1 MSPRPRRVSGKTAL
15 SAIGIG
21 LAGVAIVAAV
31 WSIRAAAVPK
41 AEVDHLSWDLGVIE
55 SSEQL
60 GHTFIIHNVGR
71 APLRLM
77 PGPKLCAC
85 TVTGL
90 PDEPIPPGGQ
100 AEVKMGFTAAAKR
113 DELKPG
119 HFSKAIRVLTNDPER
134 ADILLELTATVN
146 RRVAALPAQLTLTID
161 SSKPSSQRSAETWI
175 YSECWKRF
183 ELSAAKVSRK
193 GLQWRIE
200 PATEKKLNELK
211 ALSGY
216 HVFVTMPP
224 EMPDGRFAEW
234 IEFAAKPA
242 AGTDE
247 AAACRLEIH
256 GRVEGRLE
264 FFGPK
269 IVGRNVLRLGS
280 LQQGEPARETVLMKI
295 NDQRRQLAV
304 EQIEVEPA
312 FLRARIVPYA
322 AGPKPIGLYRVEVAI
337 PADAP
342 SGAFLGTHCGI
353 VRLKTDHP
361 RLPIIELRVDFAVAG
376 RSENAGLAQSQ

>member
-1 MSPRPRRVSGKTAL
+1 MPFARRVSG
-15 SAIGIG
+15 SAVLVMIGIG
-21 LAGVAIVAAV
+21 LMGAAIAAMFWLGHAGVG
-31 WSIRAAAVPK
+31 PK
-41 AEVDHLSWDLGVIE
+41 AIVDHLSWDLGVIE
-55 SSEQL
+55 SGKEL
-60 GHTFIIHNVGR
+60 GHTFIVRNAGQV
-71 APLRLM
+71 PLRLM

-100 AEVKMGFTAAAKR
+100 AEVKMGFTEVAKR

-119 HFSKAIRVLTNDPER
+119 HFSKGIRVLTNDPEHP
-134 ADILLELTATVN
+134 DILLELTATVN
-146 RRVAALPAQLTLTID
+146 RRVAVVPSPLTLTID
-161 SSKPSSQRSAETWI
+161 SSKPSSRRSAETWI
-175 YSECWKRF
+175 YSERWKAF
-183 ELSAAKVSRK
+183 ELSSARASQKNI
-193 GLQWRIE
+193 QWRIE
-200 PATEKKLNELK
+200 PATEEKLNELK

-216 HVFVTMPP
+216 RVFVTMPA
-224 EMPDGRFAEW
+224 EMAEGRFADW
-234 IEFAAKPA
+234 IEFAAKPV
-242 AGTDE
+242 AGKGE
-247 AAACRLEIH
+247 AACRLEIQ